1 MRTTT
6 LIATLALAG
15 CSSTGVIPMDGDSY
29 MIAKKDGTPGLG
41 VSYSNKAKV
50 YQEAGEFCKARGLVV
65 KTLEVN
71 TTAAR
76 PGQLGGTELQFRCV
90 QQGTQGEAAPQRPD
104 QVIEERRK

>member
-1 MRTTT
+1 
-6 LIATLALAG
+6 
-15 CSSTGVIPMDGDSY
+15 MDGDSY

-50 YQEAGEFCKARGLVV
+50 YQEAGEFCKARGMIV

-90 QQGTQGEAAPQRPD
+90 PPGTQGEAAPQRPD
-104 QVIEERRK
+104 RVIEERLK